1 MGFGVSLLNFDL
13 WGAMLNFLGVLG
25 IVVFGALVVAFVA
38 DLLISIIDE
47 KNGIFFKRRKYEKE
61 SGFENVP
68 ARPKMLQEPAPDT
81 IIEDRKDFADAFE
94 NRFSEDSDNCKVD
107 FEKADEEERELLKKL
122 ELNAN
127 GTLSDEEE
135 KVENVVVD
143 KKPVADFS
151 KITTNEELDRFLE
164 YMESENQSKEE
175 TVDEEDEDDEDDDEL
190 YYSDYKDIIDEIA
203 RENLDREVEGIL
215 EKDHL
220 EWNKDNEE
228 PLNFESNVYENEEAK
243 SSNVEENKD
252 DEEIEDEEE
261 AIAET
266 EVLEKVVE
274 NKGKIKNKE
283 KIAVEVEQP
292 IEEVEEKVND
302 IVRETEGI
310 ENVSNELLSEI
321 EKLKAELLNEK
332 EKAQKLSEQ
341 AKDKENDFFAQKS
354 ELERKLQEYNDASK
368 TIDNKS
374 SHLVTAKDCEIRLE
388 MLEERLKATK
398 KQLRFTRKEYKP
410 LERVKTTL
418 DRDKQKLRRRE
429 AMVAK
434 QKVVLYGV
442 NNYGDIDEAK
452 VQKLTEDID
461 LLDGLKMSV
470 KNCEDIMEKNKDR
483 YPILEQTY
491 NILVQNKDDIEKDIK
506 ATQHTL
512 KELNEQNENSDN

>member
-25 IVVFGALVVAFVA
+25 IVVFGALIVAFIA

-68 ARPKMLQEPAPDT
+68 ARPKMLQEPVPDT
-81 IIEDRKDFADAFE
+81 IIEDRKDIADAFE
-94 NRFSEDSDNCKVD
+94 NRFSEDFSNSKVD
-107 FEKADEEERELLKKL
+107 FEKADEEEQELLKKL

-127 GTLSDEEE
+127 GMLADEEDV
-135 KVENVVVD
+135 KVENVKVD

-164 YMESENQSKEE
+164 FMESENQSKDEPLEE
-175 TVDEEDEDDEDDDEL
+175 DDEDDEEDDDEL
-190 YYSDYKDIIDEIA
+190 YYNDYKDIIDEIA
-203 RENLDREVEGIL
+203 RENLDKEVEGIL
-215 EKDHL
+215 GKGLL
-220 EWNKDNEE
+220 EWNKQKDE
-228 PLNFESNVYENEEAK
+228 PLNFESDVYESEETEETK
-243 SSNVEENKD
+243 TVESEETKVEESV
-252 DEEIEDEEE
+252 
-261 AIAET
+261 ET
-266 EVLEKVVE
+266 K
-274 NKGKIKNKE
+274 
-283 KIAVEVEQP
+283 
-292 IEEVEEKVND
+292 IEEVGETTVTEVEEIKKVEVPEFEPIEKVENEVND
-302 IVRETEGI
+302 IARETENI
-310 ENVSNELLSEI
+310 ENVSNELLGEI
-321 EKLKAELLNEK
+321 EKLKAELLSEK
-332 EKAQKLSEQ
+332 EKAQKVSQKAKEQ
-341 AKDKENDFFAQKS
+341 ENDFFAQKT
-354 ELERKLQEYNDASK
+354 EFERKLKESIDASK
-368 TIDNKS
+368 NCENTV
-374 SHLVTAKDCEIRLE
+374 SHLVSAKDCEIRLE

-398 KQLRFTRKEYKP
+398 KQLRSTRKEFKP

-429 AMVAK
+429 AIVAK

-442 NNYGDIDEAK
+442 NNYEDIDEAK

-506 ATQHTL
+506 TTQHTL
-512 KELNEQNENSDN
+512 QELNRENDNIDN